1 MTRYIR
7 INKIQTFLQK
17 KKIKGLFAKK
27 HVMSLNMDFRSVHD
41 ENLNY
46 YCKKQA
52 RKNEI

>member
-7 INKIQTFLQK
+7 INKIQTFLK
-17 KKIKGLFAKK
+17 KIIIIKGLVAKK
-27 HVMSLNMDFRSVHD
+27 HLMSLHMDFRSVHD

-52 RKNEI
+52 RKN